1 MMCGLEMLALT
12 RRDKRNR
19 IRNEYMRETAQA
31 EWFGHKVREARL
43 SCFGHVQRRDSAN
56 GADRQEE
63 KKIPQRPHP

>member
-1 MMCGLEMLALT
+1 M
-12 RRDKRNR
+12 NR